1 VVSII
6 KIVSACLIG
15 CKCRYDSRSSL
26 HPEVENLVQNRQAV
40 PVCPE
45 QFGGLP
51 TPRYPAEIVGGDG
64 FDVLDGNAK
73 VIDSHGS
80 DVTHQFIDGAYRALN
95 VAQTIGATT
104 ALLKKNSPSCGSNLI
119 YDGSF
124 TGKLKK
130 GVGVTAAL
138 LIRNGLL
145 VSSEDQE

>member
-1 VVSII
+1 MVSFI

-15 CKCRYDSRSSL
+15 CKCRYDNKSAL
-26 HPEVENLVQNRQAV
+26 HPQVENLVHNRQTV

-45 QFGGLP
+45 QLGGLP

-64 FDVLDGNAK
+64 FDVLDGKAK
-73 VIDSHGS
+73 VIDSHGN
-80 DVTHQFIDGAYRALN
+80 DVTQQFIDGAYRALN

-104 ALLKKNSPSCGSNLI
+104 AILKQNSPSCASNFI

-124 TGKLKK
+124 TGNKKK
-130 GVGVTAAL
+130 GVGVTVAL

-145 VSSEDQE
+145 VSDEGK